1 MQFTFE
7 SLNNAE
13 PAQGSSYMM
22 DFGEANSTKQ
32 AALVEARLLTV
43 FGEPV
48 YTSQNMENSFE
59 YVIKAMSDT
68 GRSVILTVYNV
79 GIVHIGCELQDSFA
93 RDAADA
99 LIAYVNAATPTDY
112 ERTVYYLDFAAQIDI
127 CVKNGQVTL
136 ENSEISEEK
145 CEALFKEWF
154 GKGTF

>member
-7 SLNNAE
+7 SLKNAE
-13 PAQGSSYMM
+13 LAQGSFYMM
-22 DFGEANSTKQ
+22 DFGEVESTEQ
-32 AALVEARLLTV
+32 AALVEAKLLTV

-48 YTSQNMENSFE
+48 YKSQNMENSFE
-59 YVIKAMSDT
+59 YVIQAMSDT

-99 LIAYVNAATPTDY
+99 LIAYVNAAAPTDY
-112 ERTVYYLDFAAQIDI
+112 ARTVYYLDFAAQVDI
-127 CVKNGQVTL
+127 CVKDGQVTL

-154 GKGTF
+154 GKGNS